1 MDSLEYLKYKLIQ
14 LNGTIMPDT
23 SLLDNKELI
32 EAFSNLNNV
41 SDIEEFLDRLNTEI
55 TNIINKES
63 R

>member
-32 EAFSNLNNV
+32 EAFSNLNDV

>member
-23 SLLDNKELI
+23 SLMDNKELI
-32 EAFSNLNNV
+32 EAFSNLNDV